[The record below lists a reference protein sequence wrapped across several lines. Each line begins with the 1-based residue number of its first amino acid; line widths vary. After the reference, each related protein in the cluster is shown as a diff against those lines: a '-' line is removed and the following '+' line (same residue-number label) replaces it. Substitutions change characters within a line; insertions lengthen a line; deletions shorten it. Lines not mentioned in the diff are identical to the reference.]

1 MKKSPSKISTKYTT
15 NTTRPEEKPA
25 KLFSVRQRFLMDC
38 GFVVPRSLSSPRM
51 HLLAEFR
58 KNIQVQTKLLLD
70 SFSDERSR
78 K

>member
-25 KLFSVRQRFLMDC
+25 KLFSVRQRFNGLWIC
-38 GFVVPRSLSSPRM
+38 RSEKSIFTTDALTS
-51 HLLAEFR
+51 EFR